1 MAPLSARTDP
11 QRCAKNLRYWR
22 RQRGLSQEAL
32 AHSAGTDRTYISS
45 LERQRYSASIDMIEA
60 IAKALDIEPVVL
72 LDPAPPES

>member
-1 MAPLSARTDP
+1 MALR
-11 QRCAKNLRYWR
+11 QIFAKNLRYWR

-45 LERQRYSASIDMIEA
+45 LERQRYSASIDVIEA

-72 LDPAPPES
+72 FNPVPPEG